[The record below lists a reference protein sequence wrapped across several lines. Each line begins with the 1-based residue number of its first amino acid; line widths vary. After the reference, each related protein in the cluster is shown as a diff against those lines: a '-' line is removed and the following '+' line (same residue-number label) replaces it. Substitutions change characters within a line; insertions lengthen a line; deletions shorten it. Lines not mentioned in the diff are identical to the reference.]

1 MLTNANCYAMMY
13 LVVGKCQQ
21 KETEVRRIK
30 ARGAIKFYDLY
41 LRIFEKGYDIKSF
54 AKKMGFTSRTLYSK
68 LRGETDWKASEM
80 VKVAELLGFTKQISK
95 YFF

>member
-41 LRIFEKGYDIKSF
+41 LRIFEKGYDINVVNTTCNATEDRQKEG
-54 AKKMGFTSRTLYSK
+54 KKRWGKR
-68 LRGETDWKASEM
+68 RWEM
-80 VKVAELLGFTKQISK
+80 VVSENV
-95 YFF
+95 